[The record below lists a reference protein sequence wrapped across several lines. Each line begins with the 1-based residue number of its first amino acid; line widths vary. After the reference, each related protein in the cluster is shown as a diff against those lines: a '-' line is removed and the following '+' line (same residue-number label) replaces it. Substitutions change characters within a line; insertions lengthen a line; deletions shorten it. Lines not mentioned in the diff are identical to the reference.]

1 MIHMESV
8 ILDENIMKCYYQA
21 PARNRIHIL
30 ILSIIRNKFA
40 NYPNFRNNT
49 IGFLEL

>member
-1 MIHMESV
+1 MIHMESL

-21 PARNRIHIL
+21 PAR